1 MKIISVMPK
10 RSLSKEEDQPELKVF
25 LTRKRSKCTEGSEQN
40 SMTGKGQPGQSSKE
54 VSKVLTS
61 KTTPSKKPSKA
72 ENSTNSVNPKTR
84 TPPSAEKRV
93 DKKANH
99 SDNMGSPEPLKA
111 STKTPRTPPQT
122 LKATLKTPP
131 KKPTDP
137 LTGKEVPKSPNKKI
151 PEDPKIPKEP
161 EDKMEAME
169 NRLMTALKNL
179 QDLVTPIQRDL
190 RDLKSA
196 FNEQSVKKEDL
207 TKIQTEQHMLHQRVD
222 KLGEAHKKMKS
233 KMDMIEEQILE
244 TNLIFHGLAEEEW
257 EKEVA
262 RQKKIHHAIQSTLS
276 DEIEDKED
284 HSKTFEIVK
293 SRRIGKYTENRVR
306 PISVTFARKN
316 QMEEILTNKRK
327 LPDGIYIDKEY
338 PEKIEKNR
346 KKLRPILKAAKRLDK
361 YKRKSKLEG
370 DTLVLHGTKYN
381 VNNLHTL
388 PTELSCFKVSSK
400 TKDEIIGFFGELN
413 PFSNFYDSSFNYNG
427 VKYNNSEQFIQ
438 HAKATYFE
446 DEKTARDI
454 LCCNT
459 PLEAKRLGKA
469 VENFNIDDWKS
480 QALNICLPGI
490 KCKFNQNEDLWNLLQ
505 STGSKT
511 LVESSLDNF
520 WGTGIPLYRSDSL
533 DKEQWKSVGL
543 LGKILVSIRSR
554 YQRLIRLVI

>member
-1 MKIISVMPK
+1 MPK

-25 LTRKRSKCTEGSEQN
+25 LTRKRSKCTEGGEPN
-40 SMTGKGQPGQSSKE
+40 LMTGKGQSGQSSKE
-54 VSKVLTS
+54 VSKIPTP
-61 KTTPSKKPSKA
+61 KTTPPK
-72 ENSTNSVNPKTR
+72 NSLNPKTR

-93 DKKANH
+93 DKKANY
-99 SDNMGSPEPLKA
+99 SNNMGSPEPIKP
-111 STKTPRTPPQT
+111 SNKTPRTPPQT
-122 LKATLKTPP
+122 SKPTPKP
-131 KKPTDP
+131 PSKNPTDP
-137 LTGKEVPKSPNKKI
+137 LTGKEVPKSPNKK
-151 PEDPKIPKEP
+151 PQEDPKTPKEP

-207 TKIQTEQHMLHQRVD
+207 TEIQTEQHVLHQRVD

-316 QMEEILTNKRK
+316 QMEEVLNNKRK
-327 LPDGIYIDKEY
+327 LPDGIYVDKEY

-370 DTLVLHGTKYN
+370 DTLGT
-381 VNNLHTL
+381 
-388 PTELSCFKVSSK
+388 
-400 TKDEIIGFFGELN
+400 
-413 PFSNFYDSSFNYNG
+413 
-427 VKYNNSEQFIQ
+427 
-438 HAKATYFE
+438 A
-446 DEKTARDI
+446 
-454 LCCNT
+454 
-459 PLEAKRLGKA
+459 
-469 VENFNIDDWKS
+469 W
-480 QALNICLPGI
+480 
-490 KCKFNQNEDLWNLLQ
+490 NQ
-505 STGSKT
+505 
-511 LVESSLDNF
+511 
-520 WGTGIPLYRSDSL
+520 IPR
-533 DKEQWKSVGL
+533 
-543 LGKILVSIRSR
+543 
-554 YQRLIRLVI
+554 